1 MLMQHSFLRFLQTG
15 IVLLVPL
22 ALVACKTTESSV
34 QQDYSNGV
42 NIAVPASGSNP
53 AYHITENVGV
63 AGSGFAYLLE
73 KKNGRWR
80 MMYDSF
86 DAKAFAKPA
95 ANGRE
100 VPAGSEVLWT
110 DGINVV
116 VYFGSAAVNYSRAD
130 GSFECP
136 SNKDQPRNRA
146 CRSQFTKAKSVFD
159 GLTSGTQTRPYV
171 LDFDEVKKAIAD
183 TGIVA
188 TAKKRLTS
196 QK

>member
-1 MLMQHSFLRFLQTG
+1 MLMHHFFKRFLQTG
-15 IVLLVPL
+15 MLLLAPL
-22 ALVACKTTESSV
+22 ALVACKTTESGV

-63 AGSGFAYLLE
+63 AGSGFAYMLE
-73 KKNGRWR
+73 KKSGLWR

-110 DGINVV
+110 DGLNVV
-116 VYFGSAAVNYSRAD
+116 VYFGTEKVNYSRVD

-136 SNKDQPRNRA
+136 SNKEAPGSRA

-159 GLTSGTQTRPYV
+159 GLTSGSGTRPYV
-171 LDFDEVKKAIAD
+171 LDFDEIKKAVAD

-188 TAKKRLTS
+188 TAKKRLA
-196 QK
+196 K